1 MSKFIICFTVTGCP
15 AITIICHT
23 NKINFLMGSLH
34 KKYNGLKNPNGVN
47 MLYSCHLL
55 VGLIGQ
61 LLCPKCNNGPLV
73 LHKQPIGIGVVG
85 FHSVHTRYVIIVSLY
100 IVSLYIVSLY
110 IVFNLLTKIIAIFF
124 LFFLLSELCTRMRT
138 TNPNES
144 FNIQAWRRTPKD
156 LLVTKLFQLQF

>member
-1 MSKFIICFTVTGCP
+1 
-15 AITIICHT
+15 
-23 NKINFLMGSLH
+23 
-34 KKYNGLKNPNGVN
+34 

-100 IVSLYIVSLY
+100 IV
-110 IVFNLLTKIIAIFF
+110 FNLPTKIIAKFVFF
-124 LFFLLSELCTRMRT
+124 S
-138 TNPNES
+138 S
-144 FNIQAWRRTPKD
+144 FRI
-156 LLVTKLFQLQF
+156 VGEV